1 MKIGVLSH
9 PVFVRDSMRR
19 ATLARFLSQLPAEI
33 EDRNDIAA
41 RFAALDRLSDNEL
54 ADIGIERD
62 DVPRVAVLG
71 ADA

>member
-9 PVFVRDSMRR
+9 PDFVRGSMRR
-19 ATLARFLSQLPAEI
+19 ASLARFLAKLPPEI
-33 EDRNDIAA
+33 EERNDIAA
-41 RFAALDRLSDNEL
+41 RYAALAQLSDNEL

>member
-1 MKIGVLSH
+1 MKIGVLSY
-9 PVFVRDSMRR
+9 PVFIKDSMRR
-19 ATLARFLSQLPAEI
+19 AALTRFFAQLPAEI
-33 EDRNDIAA
+33 EERNDIAA

-71 ADA
+71 TDA

>member
-9 PVFVRDSMRR
+9 PDFVNDSMRR
-19 ATLARFLSQLPAEI
+19 AALARFFAQLPAEI
-33 EDRNDIAA
+33 EERNDIAA

>member
-9 PVFVRDSMRR
+9 PDFVKDSMRR
-19 ATLARFLSQLPAEI
+19 ASLAHFLARLPAEI
-33 EDRNDIAA
+33 EERNDIAA
-41 RFAALDRLSDNEL
+41 RYAALTRLSDNEL